1 MRELEKPDVLI
12 VDDHLDTR
20 EALTEVLQAEGYSV
34 LTLESARD
42 ALVILKKG
50 ARPSLLLVD
59 LEVPNFSGWGLCSS
73 IASEPDLR
81 DIPIAIITAV
91 SAYRGVPPRT
101 VDAGVFR
108 KPLDFDALLETVRHH
123 VPRSILA

>member
-1 MRELEKPDVLI
+1 MQDLEKPDVLI

-20 EALTEVLQAEGYSV
+20 EALTEILQAEGYSV

-50 ARPSLLLVD
+50 VRPSLLLVD
-59 LEVPNFSGWGLCSS
+59 LEIPSFSGWGLC
-73 IASEPDLR
+73 ASLAEEPLLR
-81 DIPIAIITAV
+81 ELPIAVITAV
-91 SAYRGVPPRT
+91 PPYRGVPHRA

-108 KPLDFDALLETVRHH
+108 KPIDFDALLEMVRRY
-123 VPRSILA
+123 VPRAITA